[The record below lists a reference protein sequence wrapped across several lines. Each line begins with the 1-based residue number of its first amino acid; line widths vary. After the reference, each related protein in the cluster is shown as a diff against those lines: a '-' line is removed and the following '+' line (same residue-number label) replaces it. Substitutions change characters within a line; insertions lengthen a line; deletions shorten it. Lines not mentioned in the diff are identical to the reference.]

1 MKGKSTTR
9 QTYFCDDLSIKAK
22 ISRLLSIS
30 ERTFIVSFSFS
41 FNLTGIVS
49 FCHKL
54 TFPLSKNHKIKFQT
68 HFSFSE
74 KSTFLY
80 LNSWVCL
87 IGQAK
92 KRYSLPSSNYEITET
107 HKQQVHIGHCE
118 LKNRQENQ
126 SINQPAQT
134 QNPCQNLTCLVLW
147 HRKTPLPVQ
156 RYDDSLGP
164 IYLL

>member
-22 ISRLLSIS
+22 ISSLLSIS

-92 KRYSLPSSNYEITET
+92 KRYSLALVRRTLGLVRSTILG
-107 HKQQVHIGHCE
+107 IRLGRWR
-118 LKNRQENQ
+118 LR
-126 SINQPAQT
+126 
-134 QNPCQNLTCLVLW
+134 PCLNGRIQHW
-147 HRKTPLPVQ
+147 
-156 RYDDSLGP
+156 
-164 IYLL
+164 